1 MTIVPFGGLRPTP
14 GKTHPIVNYLLDL
27 VGKPRARV
35 CFVPT
40 ATGDSPA
47 TLVAMYSRF
56 PAARA
61 ERTHLELFSRT
72 VKDTRSMLLAQDII
86 YVGGGNTVNLLA
98 VWRAH
103 GVDKVMR
110 EAWENGVILTGGS
123 AGSLCWYECG
133 TTDSFDL
140 YELARLDDGLGFLP
154 GSHCPH
160 YDGEPQRR
168 PFYHSLI
175 ANGLPQ
181 GIAIDDDAAVRYD
194 AVAVAEVVSARAG
207 ATAYRVEKV
216 GDQVVETPL
225 DARAL

>member
-14 GKTHPIVNYLLDL
+14 GRTHPIVNYLLEL
-27 VGKPRARV
+27 AGKPRARI
-35 CFVPT
+35 CFLPT

-56 PAARA
+56 PAPRA
-61 ERTHLELFSRT
+61 ERTHLELFGRT
-72 VKDTRSMLLAQDII
+72 VKDVRSMLLEQDII

-103 GVDKVMR
+103 GVDEVMR

-140 YELARLDDGLGFLP
+140 FELARLDDGLGFLP

-175 ANGLPQ
+175 AEGFPS

-194 AVAVAEVVSARAG
+194 GVEVAEVLSARAG

>member
-1 MTIVPFGGLRPTP
+1 M
-14 GKTHPIVNYLLDL
+14 
-27 VGKPRARV
+27 
-35 CFVPT
+35 
-40 ATGDSPA
+40 
-47 TLVAMYSRF
+47 
-56 PAARA
+56 
-61 ERTHLELFSRT
+61 
-72 VKDTRSMLLAQDII
+72 
-86 YVGGGNTVNLLA
+86 NLLA

-103 GVDKVMR
+103 GVDEAMR
-110 EAWENGVILTGGS
+110 EAWEKGVILTGGS

-140 YELARLDDGLGFLP
+140 YELARLDDGLGFLR

-175 ANGLPQ
+175 ANGFPS

-194 AVAVAEVVSARAG
+194 GVEVVEVVSARSG

-216 GDQVVETPL
+216 GSDVVETPL
-225 DARAL
+225 DARLL